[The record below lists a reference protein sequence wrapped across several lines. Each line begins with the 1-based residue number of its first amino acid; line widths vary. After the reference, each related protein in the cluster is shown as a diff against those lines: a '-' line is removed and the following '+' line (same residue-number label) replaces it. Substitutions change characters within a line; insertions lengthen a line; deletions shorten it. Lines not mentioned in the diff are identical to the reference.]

1 MIRRLISNKNGVS
14 TLEFGLLVPI
24 LITFIVGGAD
34 YGLAMFTQL
43 EMRSAARAG
52 AQHAILSRSHDS
64 TNIQSI
70 VENATNLTSA
80 DITVTSTAFCLCA
93 DGSTVTCGDPCDDG
107 SANRQFVTVTVDH
120 TYAPILLPTD
130 IALSESA
137 SVRFK

>member
-1 MIRRLISNKNGVS
+1 MIRRLILDKSGVS

-24 LITFIVGGAD
+24 LIMFIVGGAD
-34 YGLAMFTQL
+34 YGLAMFKQL

-70 VENATNLTSA
+70 VENATNLTST
-80 DITVTSTAFCLCA
+80 DITVTSTAFCQCV
-93 DGSTVTCGDPCDDG
+93 DGSTVTCGASCDDG
-107 SANRQFVTVTVDH
+107 SANREFVTVTVAH
-120 TYAPILLPTD
+120 TYVPLLLPTD
-130 IALSESA
+130 IELSEFA

>member
-1 MIRRLISNKNGVS
+1 MRIGSSDLCKFGIMEICIYESMQGFDMIRRLISNRSGVS

-70 VENATNLTSA
+70 VEN
-80 DITVTSTAFCLCA
+80 
-93 DGSTVTCGDPCDDG
+93 GK
-107 SANRQFVTVTVDH
+107 
-120 TYAPILLPTD
+120 
-130 IALSESA
+130 
-137 SVRFK
+137 SVV